1 MKVGIIGL
9 PLSGKSTVFNSL
21 TGGNA
26 AVRSWQSKGE
36 EANIGT
42 VKVPDER
49 LQRLSDMF
57 TPKKTTPAEVV
68 FVDMPGLES
77 DPTSARGLDSAFV
90 QQVQD
95 VNALALILRAFADEN
110 VPHPFG
116 RINPLED
123 LKSVIMDLILSDMS
137 VIERRRERLIRD
149 IQRGKEEA
157 RQDMAVIERC
167 AALLEDEKLL
177 YQQDFSDEEMRWLRG
192 YQFLTMKPLL
202 AVINVDESPDEQ
214 LLAPLKNYLDA
225 GNLQYIQLSASIEM
239 EIAQLPAEEQAEF
252 LVELGISVSA
262 RDRFIRAAYAL
273 LNLSSFFTVGP
284 DEVRAWTIKKNE
296 PAVEA
301 AGAIHSDISRGF
313 IRAEVISND
322 DFMRVNGDMNV
333 AKSQG
338 VVRLEGKTYPVQD
351 GDIINFRFNV

>member
-26 AVRSWQSKGE
+26 AVRSWQSKSE

-42 VKVPDER
+42 IKVPDER
-49 LQRLSDMF
+49 LQRLSEIY
-57 TPKKTTPAEVV
+57 TPRKTTPAEVV

-77 DPTSARGLDSAFV
+77 DPTSARGLDSLFV

-95 VNALALILRAFADEN
+95 VNAFALILRAFADAN

-116 RINPLED
+116 RIDPLED
-123 LKSVIMDLILSDMS
+123 FKSAIMDLILSDMS
-137 VIERRRERLIRD
+137 VIERRRERLARD

-157 RQDMAVIERC
+157 RREMSVIERC
-167 AALLEDEKLL
+167 ASLLEDEQLL
-177 YQQDFSDEEMRWLRG
+177 YQQEFSNEERRWLRG
-192 YQFLTMKPLL
+192 YQFMTMKPLL
-202 AVINVDESPDEQ
+202 AVINVDENPDDTS
-214 LLAPLKNYLDA
+214 LASLKDYLI
-225 GNLQYIQLSASIEM
+225 GRKLQFIQLSASIEM
-239 EIAQLPAEEQAEF
+239 EIAQLPPEEQAEF
-252 LVELGISVSA
+252 LEELGITLSA
-262 RDRFIRAAYAL
+262 RDRFIRAAYDL

-284 DEVRAWTIKKNE
+284 DEVRAWTIEKNE

-313 IRAEVISND
+313 IRAEVISYD
-322 DFMRVNGDMNV
+322 DFIRVDGDMNL
-333 AKSQG
+333 AKAQG
-338 VVRLEGKTYPVQD
+338 LLRLEGKTYPVQD